1 MKSLTDIKKLQ
12 NKLKDAISFKN
23 EDEIIDF
30 NASILSLE
38 ITDLIEELMKNNDIH
53 KAQLARKLK
62 TSKSYITQLFSGD
75 KLINLKLLA
84 RIQRIFKVKFVVGT
98 NSFPSKSQQY
108 KKFKENKYDNLRVA
122 DTNQKK
128 VK

>member
-1 MKSLTDIKKLQ
+1 MNSLTDIKKLQ

-38 ITDLIEELMKNNDIH
+38 FTDLIEELMKNNDIN

-108 KKFKENKYDNLRVA
+108 KKFKDNKYDNLRVA

>member
-1 MKSLTDIKKLQ
+1 MNSLTDIKKLQ
-12 NKLKDAISFKN
+12 KKLKDAISFKN
-23 EDEIIDF
+23 DDEIIDF

-38 ITDLIEELMKNNDIH
+38 FTDLIEELMKNNDIN

-84 RIQRIFKVKFVVGT
+84 RIQRIFKIKFVVGT

>member
-1 MKSLTDIKKLQ
+1 MAATLRILK
-12 NKLKDAISFKN
+12 KLKDAISFKN
-23 EDEIIDF
+23 DDEIIDF

-38 ITDLIEELMKNNDIH
+38 FTDLIEELMKNNDIN

-84 RIQRIFKVKFVVGT
+84 RIQRIFKIKFVVGT